1 MPSLDPDVVGTG
13 SVRIPPAT
21 LGTYIH
27 KVLELCR
34 TAPAEKAK
42 ELALLEES
50 YSDGEKERSPKEGP
64 SSMPTLRRPF
74 MLLMGT
80 FPKMQKSILNCLS
93 YCREC
98 VGLL

>member
-50 YSDGEKERSPKEGP
+50 YSDGEKNVLRKEGGP
-64 SSMPTLRRPF
+64 LIDAYLASPLYAAY
-74 MLLMGT
+74 GD
-80 FPKMQKSILNCLS
+80 FPQDARS
-93 YCREC
+93 RF
-98 VGLL
+98 